1 LNVLV
6 PTVDLNLAE
15 PNDRQDLLAGV
26 AADYAGAAMR
36 VIRREHPH
44 LPMILAVEPGPYPQ
58 HRAQHPAFYGA
69 LDWHS
74 AVLMHWVL
82 VRLLR
87 RCGDVIPADEV
98 RSCLAEQLTVENLR
112 VEAEFFGTSPARFRE
127 RPYGWGW
134 LLTLAH
140 ELLTWDDPD
149 GRAWAEAMQP
159 LADVLSASLVDW
171 LPQQTYPVRHGV
183 HQNSAFGLLRAD
195 DYARWRARNGD
206 GSLRAAIDAA
216 AGRWFSDDARYPA
229 HYEPSGTDFLSPAL
243 AEAELMARLLDPAE
257 FADWFGR
264 FLPGAADE
272 DPPEL
277 FEPATVSSL
286 ADGQL
291 AHLAG
296 LNLSRAWSMLALAD
310 ALSAGDVRAVAL
322 TRSATRHAAAS
333 LPQVVGGDYLVE
345 HWLAGYAVGML
356 TV

>member
-1 LNVLV
+1 MF
-6 PTVDLNLAE
+6 DLNLAE
-15 PNDRQDLLAGV
+15 PNDRERLLAGV
-26 AADYAGAAMR
+26 AADYARAAVK

-44 LPMILAVEPGPYPQ
+44 LPMILAAGPGPYPQ
-58 HRAQHPAFYGA
+58 HRAEHPVFYGA

-74 AVLMHWVL
+74 AVIMHWAL

-98 RSCLAEQLTVENLR
+98 RGRLAEQLTVENLR
-112 VEAEFFGTSPARFRE
+112 VEAEFFGTSPARCRE

-149 GRAWAEAMQP
+149 GRAWAEAISP
-159 LADVLSASLVDW
+159 LADVLSVSFVDW

-195 DYARWRARNGD
+195 AYASWRARDGD
-206 GSLRAAIDAA
+206 PSLRAAIDGAA
-216 AGRWFSDDARYPA
+216 DRWFSDDARYPA

-243 AEAELMARLLDPAE
+243 AEAELMAQLLDRAE
-257 FADWFGR
+257 FAGWLGR

-277 FEPATVSSL
+277 FEPAIVSSL

-296 LNLSRAWSMLALAD
+296 LNLSRAWSMLALAAKLPTDD
-310 ALSAGDVRAVAL
+310 ARREAL
-322 TRSATRHAAAS
+322 TRSANRHAAAS
-333 LPQVVGGDYLVE
+333 LPLVVGADYMVE
-345 HWLAGYAVGML
+345 HWLAAYAVGML